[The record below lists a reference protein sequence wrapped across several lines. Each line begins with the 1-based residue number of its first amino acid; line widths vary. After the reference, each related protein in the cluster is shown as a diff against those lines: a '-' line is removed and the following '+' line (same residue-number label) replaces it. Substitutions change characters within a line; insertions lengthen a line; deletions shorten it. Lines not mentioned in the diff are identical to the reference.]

1 MPKVQLASCLYSEG
15 ERIIDSFD
23 QSILKWPPVEVSTP
37 EGLDD
42 ETQSDDS
49 TMRTGADL
57 RPLSP
62 LSDTSTSCLS
72 SSTSST
78 DCTGEP
84 GKKRKIQTSLSFI
97 PKAKRIDVIALLSTK
112 GIKLYTDDQIRKAQR
127 HLKKRYQFVNMYY
140 RQLMEDVKCRQ
151 LNKTEL
157 KGMVEVAWT
166 LHCSEQSVIDSK
178 KATALLERVK
188 DKASADQ
195 LNMITVQK
203 NVDRVEKAKFS
214 ITQCQKKIR
223 DLRVDQVRR
232 PLKDRSREFKT
243 KLSDLEALQS
253 SNFAELNKARDA
265 LRKAT
270 ELKMVQIR
278 KLMEE
283 NEGEQDENDTNVI
296 QELSD
301 GEMDEFVNEIK
312 GTTFQI
318 DAEDVEQCLKNTD
331 EGEMKGKS
339 AKKVSGS
346 NIKGKQTKAN
356 VKDLEESSKRD
367 YDSDDDDDMPLKA
380 FLKFKK

>member
-1 MPKVQLASCLYSEG
+1 
-15 ERIIDSFD
+15 
-23 QSILKWPPVEVSTP
+23 
-37 EGLDD
+37 
-42 ETQSDDS
+42 
-49 TMRTGADL
+49 
-57 RPLSP
+57 
-62 LSDTSTSCLS
+62 
-72 SSTSST
+72 
-78 DCTGEP
+78 
-84 GKKRKIQTSLSFI
+84 
-97 PKAKRIDVIALLSTK
+97 
-112 GIKLYTDDQIRKAQR
+112 
-127 HLKKRYQFVNMYY
+127 
-140 RQLMEDVKCRQ
+140 
-151 LNKTEL
+151 
-157 KGMVEVAWT
+157 
-166 LHCSEQSVIDSK
+166 
-178 KATALLERVK
+178 
-188 DKASADQ
+188 
-195 LNMITVQK
+195 MITVQK

-232 PLKDRSREFKT
+232 PLKDRTREFKT

-283 NEGEQDENDTNVI
+283 NKGEQDENDTNII

-301 GEMDEFVNEIK
+301 GEMDEIVNEIK

-331 EGEMKGKS
+331 KGEMKGKS

-356 VKDLEESSKRD
+356 VKDLEESSKSD